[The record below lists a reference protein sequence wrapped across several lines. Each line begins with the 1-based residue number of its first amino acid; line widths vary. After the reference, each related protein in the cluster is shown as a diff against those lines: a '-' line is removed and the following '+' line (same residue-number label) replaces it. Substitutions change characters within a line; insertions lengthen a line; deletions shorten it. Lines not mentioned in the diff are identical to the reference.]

1 MAAMARVTDI
11 PGGLEMRLTERTR
24 AITRVMMEEVI
35 TTIMEFYRWYYA
47 FMHIEILTWISPS
60 P

>member
-11 PGGLEMRLTERTR
+11 PGGLEMRLTERTK
-24 AITRVMMEEVI
+24 VMMEEVI

-47 FMHIEILTWISPS
+47 Y
-60 P
+60 

>member
-1 MAAMARVTDI
+1 MAGMARATDI

-24 AITRVMMEEVI
+24 VMVEEVI

-47 FMHIEILTWISPS
+47 FMHIEIFTWISFILL
-60 P
+60 